1 MSYYQWQNCLQ
12 LGKIN
17 SLPIKLALDSEK
29 QWEHSNTFP
38 PPSALHSWLP
48 YPLMGVVQRD
58 RDRGLWLFHNNTSL
72 PLLPPHTLS
81 LIHRRVFSTGCHCCR
96 RYASALVWGFGGL
109 QGGSLPWHPGHFL
122 TLFLFASPWRWQ
134 GFISIFFLYFPPST
148 PHSVLPIWLTGCM
161 LWRGCWGTFRNIPE
175 LSRTVFS
182 SQRPHIE

>member
-1 MSYYQWQNCLQ
+1 MSYYQRQNCLQ

-17 SLPIKLALDSEK
+17 SLPIKLDLDSEK

-58 RDRGLWLFHNNTSL
+58 GDRGLWLFHNNTSL

-96 RYASALVWGFGGL
+96 RYASALVGYRADL
-109 QGGSLPWHPGHFL
+109 YPGTRGTSSPFSFL
-122 TLFLFASPWRWQ
+122 HHLGAGRALSP
-134 GFISIFFLYFPPST
+134 IFFCISPPPPPT
-148 PHSVLPIWLTGCM
+148 QCCQYGWQAVHCGGAVEEHS
-161 LWRGCWGTFRNIPE
+161 GTFRNFPE
-175 LSRTVFS
+175 LSS
-182 SQRPHIE
+182 PQRPHIE